1 MKLGTRDSAL
11 GTRAERSA
19 QARDRLPCTKR
30 WNEAHGDVRV
40 SPRTALSESRVP
52 RPEPRLH
59 RPESRHQLGFTLFEV
74 LGAMVLLALLLLG
87 VYSGVRSA
95 THTVQAGT
103 IKIEQLDE
111 VRSAQQFLRRELAQA
126 MAQSMGMD
134 ANGNGIFFV
143 GTADSMRFVAPL
155 PGYLGRMGPQLIE
168 VKLVKG
174 EHGKQLVAS
183 LAVLPPNGDKPKP
196 LGDPQVLLDDVID
209 GSFSYRGV
217 NQQGQPLDWQN
228 DWNTAATMPNL
239 VVIKLALAKDRPWP
253 MLSVPLRVNAAALQ
267 GPGNLLR
274 GLRGP
279 GVGP

>member
-1 MKLGTRDSAL
+1 
-11 GTRAERSA
+11 
-19 QARDRLPCTKR
+19 
-30 WNEAHGDVRV
+30 VRGQNV
-40 SPRTALSESRVP
+40 LACVAPDFSRRTATLRTRRFAESRVP
-52 RPEPRLH
+52 RPA
-59 RPESRHQLGFTLFEV
+59 SRHQHGFTLFEV
-74 LGAMVLLALLLLG
+74 LGAMALLALLLLG

-196 LGDPQVLLDDVID
+196 LGDPQVLLDGVID

-228 DWNTAATMPNL
+228 DWNTAAAMPNL
-239 VVIKLALAKDRPWP
+239 VVIKLALGQDRPWP